1 MQRFRWQAVRAAVG
15 SLAVIAAGC
24 SSESGPSPVG
34 ATPGFSGAGDAIAI
48 APAGAIVGTS
58 VTLESRIGSARAGTS
73 FTYYWDFGDGL
84 TVSGGDAMSHVYAHT
99 GTYVVTVTASSSE
112 TGSVQATL
120 NIPVRSLTGQWT
132 GDYGRVEMTQD
143 GLDLR
148 GRYLDDPRQGIVEG
162 GVSETGTVTFSITR
176 PGLDPVRFTGNG
188 RPGRHDARGRRE
200 RARRRRQALEVHPL
214 LARHRQSGGP
224 ELRGWTARSIRS
236 RSCG

>member
-48 APAGAIVGTS
+48 APAGAIVGTW

-73 FTYYWDFGDGL
+73 FSYYWDFGDGS
-84 TVSGGDAMSHVYAHT
+84 TASGGEAISHVYDGT
-99 GTYVVTVTASSSE
+99 GTFVATVTASSSE

-132 GDYGRVEMTQD
+132 GDYGRVEIAQD

-148 GRYLDDPRQGIVEG
+148 GKYLDDPRQGIVEG
-162 GVSETGTVTFSITR
+162 GVSETGTVTFTITR
-176 PGLDPVRFTGNG
+176 PGLAPVTFTGTAGPDVMTLVGAENG
-188 RPGRHDARGRRE
+188 RDGVDRPWKFTRY
-200 RARRRRQALEVHPL
+200 
-214 LARHRQSGGP
+214 
-224 ELRGWTARSIRS
+224 
-236 RSCG
+236 